1 METSPLALA
10 TARAIVAA
18 LPDGIE
24 LAADEAAGLLA
35 PPPKPELGDLAFPCF
50 RLAKALRKAP
60 PQIAQ
65 ELAAAL
71 AGHEMFVST
80 RATGPYLNLSLLLGP
95 AAALVLGP
103 LARGEMPSPAGSGD
117 PHPEGEAARVAEQM
131 LQRVPE
137 RVMVE
142 YSQPN
147 THKAFHVGHM
157 RNLCLGD
164 AIVRLLRADG
174 YDVVAANYLGDVGA
188 HIAKCLWWYLD
199 VLDDAGRTPPAR
211 ARGEWL
217 GELYAAAS
225 NRLADW
231 EDAAAAGDE
240 AAAAS
245 LAAAKARTTEILQK
259 LEARDPALIDVWRT
273 TRQWSL
279 DDFDEIYAWC
289 DVTFDRVFFES
300 EVDES
305 GLALVEDYLARGV
318 FVESEGAIGIFNE
331 EVKHMPFFMLRKRDG
346 TSLYATKDLALARLK
361 FQEHRID
368 RSIYVV
374 DTRQSDHFRHVFLTL
389 EKMGFGQASRCQH
402 VPYEMVEL
410 PSGPMAGRKGNV
422 ILFSALRERM
432 TRHLTENYLAKYR
445 EEWPEE
451 EIEHAAHLVALGAI
465 KFGMLARDVNQK
477 IVFDMEAWLAV
488 EGDTGPYLQY
498 SAARIGSILR
508 TAAERGKPLDPA
520 ALADEA
526 RVRAAGEALA
536 EAEERALL
544 LVLAELGPTT
554 HRAAQSLRP
563 SVLCTYLLE
572 LAKAINRFANSK
584 QCRVV
589 DSEGALLEGRLML
602 VKAAHEAMGWG
613 LARLGIQAPVR
624 M

>member
-18 LPDGIE
+18 LPEGTD
-24 LAADEAAGLLA
+24 LTVDEAAALLA

-65 ELAAAL
+65 ELATAL
-71 AGHEMFVST
+71 AGHELVAAT
-80 RATGPYLNLSLLLGP
+80 RATGPYLNVSLLLGP
-95 AAALVLGP
+95 AAELVLGP
-103 LARGEMPSPAGSGD
+103 LARGQTPTLGSQPEPATVR
-117 PHPEGEAARVAEQM
+117 A
-131 LQRVPE
+131 PE

-174 YDVVAANYLGDVGA
+174 CDVVAANYLGDVGA

-199 VLDDAGRTPPAR
+199 VLDDAGRMPPDR

-231 EDAAAAGDE
+231 EDAAASGDE
-240 AAAAS
+240 AAAAA
-245 LAAAKARTTEILQK
+245 LAVAKARTTEILQK
-259 LEARDPALIDVWRT
+259 LEARDPALVDVWRR

-279 DDFDEIYAWC
+279 DEFDEIYAWC
-289 DVTFDRVFFES
+289 GVVFDRVFFES
-300 EVDES
+300 EVDEP

-318 FVESEGAIGIFNE
+318 FVASEGAIGIFNE
-331 EVKHMPFFMLRKRDG
+331 EIKHMPFFMLRKRDG

-389 EKMGFGQASRCQH
+389 KKMGFPQADRCQH

-445 EEWPEE
+445 EEWPAE

-498 SAARIGSILR
+498 SAARAGSILR
-508 TAAERGKPLDPA
+508 KTAERSKVLDPA
-520 ALADEA
+520 VLADEA
-526 RVRAAGEALA
+526 RLRAAGEALG
-536 EAEERALL
+536 EPEERALL
-544 LVLAELGPTT
+544 LTLAELGPTT

-589 DSEGALLEGRLML
+589 DSEGAVLEGRLVL
-602 VKAAHEAMGWG
+602 VQAALAGMTWG
-613 LARLGIQAPVR
+613 LERLGIQAPVR

>member
-18 LPDGIE
+18 LPEGTD
-24 LAADEAAGLLA
+24 LTAAEAAALLA

-65 ELAAAL
+65 DLAAAL
-71 AGHEMFVST
+71 AGHELVAST

-103 LARGEMPSPAGSGD
+103 LARGETPTQQGRSG
-117 PHPEGEAARVAEQM
+117 
-131 LQRVPE
+131 VPE

-174 YDVVAANYLGDVGA
+174 FDVVAANYLGDVGA

-199 VLDDAGRTPPAR
+199 VLDDAGRTPPDR

-231 EDAAAAGDE
+231 EDAAATGDE

-259 LEARDPALIDVWRT
+259 LEARDPALIDVWQR

-279 DDFDEIYAWC
+279 DEFDEIYAWC
-289 DVTFDRVFFES
+289 GVTFDRVFFES
-300 EVDES
+300 EVDEP
-305 GLALVEDYLARGV
+305 GLALVEEYLERGV
-318 FVESEGAIGIFNE
+318 FVQSEGAVGIFNE

-361 FQEHRID
+361 LQEHRID

-389 EKMGFGQASRCQH
+389 KKMGFPQADKCQH

-422 ILFSALRERM
+422 ILFSALRDKSNDLVSS
-432 TRHLTENYLAKYR
+432 TLWSATV
-445 EEWPEE
+445 
-451 EIEHAAHLVALGAI
+451 AARCD
-465 KFGMLARDVNQK
+465 MLAGFEVDWPWMVA
-477 IVFDMEAWLAV
+477 MAV
-488 EGDTGPYLQY
+488 TSSAGPPQ
-498 SAARIGSILR
+498 
-508 TAAERGKPLDPA
+508 
-520 ALADEA
+520 
-526 RVRAAGEALA
+526 
-536 EAEERALL
+536 
-544 LVLAELGPTT
+544 
-554 HRAAQSLRP
+554 
-563 SVLCTYLLE
+563 
-572 LAKAINRFANSK
+572 
-584 QCRVV
+584 
-589 DSEGALLEGRLML
+589 
-602 VKAAHEAMGWG
+602 
-613 LARLGIQAPVR
+613 
-624 M
+624 

>member
-18 LPDGIE
+18 LPEG
-24 LAADEAAGLLA
+24 ADLTIDEVAGLLA
-35 PPPKPELGDLAFPCF
+35 PPPSPELGDLAFPCF

-60 PQIAQ
+60 PQIA
-65 ELAAAL
+65 AAL
-71 AGHEMFVST
+71 ASAVAEALTPGSLIAAT
-80 RATGPYLNLSLLLGP
+80 RATGAYLNVSFDLGH
-95 AAALVLGP
+95 AAALVLDP
-103 LARGEMPSPAGSGD
+103 LAQGHTPAA
-117 PHPEGEAARVAEQM
+117 PTRA
-131 LQRVPE
+131 QRT
-137 RVMVE
+137 MVE

-174 YDVVAANYLGDVGA
+174 YEVVAANYLGDVGA

-199 VLDDAGRTPPAR
+199 VLDEAGRQPPAH

-225 NRLADW
+225 NQLDDW
-231 EDAAAAGDE
+231 ADAAKAGDT
-240 AAAAS
+240 AAATS
-245 LAAAKARTTEILQK
+245 LAAAKARTTEILQR
-259 LEARDPALIDVWRT
+259 LEARDPELAAVWQR

-279 DDFDEIYAWC
+279 DEFDEIYRWC
-289 DVTFDRVFFES
+289 GVSFDRVFFES
-300 EVDES
+300 EVDEP
-305 GLALVEDYLARGV
+305 GLALVEEYLAKGV
-318 FVESEGAIGIFNE
+318 FVESEGAVGIFNE

-346 TSLYATKDLALARLK
+346 TSLYSTKDLALARLK
-361 FQEHRID
+361 FQEHEID

-389 EKMGFGQASRCQH
+389 AKMGFAQAAECEH

-410 PSGPMAGRKGNV
+410 TTGPMAGRKGNV

-432 TRHLTENYLAKYR
+432 TRHLLDNYLAKYR
-445 EEWPEE
+445 GEWPDE
-451 EIEHAAHLVALGAI
+451 EIEQAAHRVALGAI

-498 SAARIGSILR
+498 SAARAGSILR
-508 TAAERGKPLDPA
+508 KAAERGKPLDPA
-520 ALADEA
+520 LHHDAARLA
-526 RVRAAGEALA
+526 AAGAALTQP
-536 EAEERALL
+536 EERALL
-544 LVLAELGPTT
+544 LELAELGPVV

-563 SVLCTYLLE
+563 SLVCTYLLG
-572 LAKAINRFANSK
+572 LAKAINRFSNAK

-589 DSEGALLEGRLML
+589 DSDGAVLDGRLLL
-602 VKAAHEAMGWG
+602 VKAAHEGMAWG
-613 LARLGIQAPVR
+613 LGRLGVQSPQR

>member
-18 LPDGIE
+18 LPEGAS
-24 LAADEAAGLLA
+24 LSVDEVAGLLA
-35 PPPKPELGDLAFPCF
+35 PTPTPELGDLAFPCF

-60 PQIAQ
+60 PQIAADLSAAL
-65 ELAAAL
+65 LAARPEGGL
-71 AGHEMFVST
+71 VAGV
-80 RATGPYLNLSLLLGP
+80 RATGPYVNLTLELGH
-95 AAALVLGP
+95 AAGLVLAP
-103 LARGEMPSPAGSGD
+103 LAHGSTPTAPA
-117 PHPEGEAARVAEQM
+117 RTK
-131 LQRVPE
+131 

-174 YDVVAANYLGDVGA
+174 YEVVAANYLGDVGA

-199 VLDDAGRTPPAR
+199 VLDEAGRQPPAR

-225 NRLADW
+225 NQLDDW
-231 EDAAAAGDE
+231 DDAAKAGDAK
-240 AAAAS
+240 AAAK
-245 LAAAKARTTEILQK
+245 LAAAKARTTEILQR
-259 LEARDPALIDVWRT
+259 LEARDTELVAVWQR

-279 DDFDEIYAWC
+279 DEFDEIYRWC
-289 DVTFDRVFFES
+289 RVEFDRVFFES
-300 EVDES
+300 EVDEP
-305 GLALVEDYLARGV
+305 GLALVDEYLAKGV
-318 FVESEGAIGIFNE
+318 FVPSEGAIGIFNE
-331 EVKHMPFFMLRKRDG
+331 EIKHMPFFMLRKRDG

-361 FQEHRID
+361 FQEHEID

-374 DTRQSDHFRHVFLTL
+374 DARQSDHFRHVFLTL
-389 EKMGFGQASRCQH
+389 KKMGFAQADECEH

-432 TRHLTENYLAKYR
+432 TQHLLENYLAKYR
-445 EEWPEE
+445 GDWPDE
-451 EIEHAAHLVALGAI
+451 EIEEAAHRVALGAI

-498 SAARIGSILR
+498 SAARAGSILR
-508 TAAERGKPLDPA
+508 KAATRGKPIDPSAFTDAARVEAAGA
-520 ALADEA
+520 ALTQP
-526 RVRAAGEALA
+526 
-536 EAEERALL
+536 EERALL
-544 LVLAELGPTT
+544 LELAELGPVV

-563 SVLCTYLLE
+563 SLLCTYLLG
-572 LAKAINRFANSK
+572 LAKAINRFSNAK
-584 QCRVV
+584 HCRVV
-589 DSEGALLEGRLML
+589 DSEGAVLDGRLML
-602 VKAAHEAMGWG
+602 VKAAHEGMTWGMGC
-613 LARLGIQAPVR
+613 LGMQSPVR